1 MTLQEETLRKGK
13 SVHPTPQNTE
23 SHCRLRQR
31 FLHIK
36 MLSSGSL
43 EAVKLGGRGRKGKK
57 NTRSCLVQ
65 FWDNFYCHEGAGAVC
80 SGDTSALEDNTNA
93 RILSPSAVTSHCQ
106 GLGKKFCFKIR
117 EAGLRLQERESACFL
132 TEEGFKLNHIHIP
145 RHIHTD
151 LWNSASANAVPRT
164 SDSLKA
170 MKCTSCLLPFLLPAE
185 NSRPDPKK

>member
-1 MTLQEETLRKGK
+1 MTLQEETLWKGK

-23 SHCRLRQR
+23 SHCRLQQL

-57 NTRSCLVQ
+57 LLGLIW
-65 FWDNFYCHEGAGAVC
+65 FNFGLIFIATALSAWGAGAVC
-80 SGDTSALEDNTNA
+80 SADTSALENNINTP
-93 RILSPSAVTSHCQ
+93 IPSPSAVTSHCQ
-106 GLGKKFCFKIR
+106 GLGKKFCFKIG
-117 EAGLRLQERESACFL
+117 EAGLRLQERESACFR

-151 LWNSASANAVPRT
+151 LWNSASANAVPV
-164 SDSLKA
+164 LQI
-170 MKCTSCLLPFLLPAE
+170 L
-185 NSRPDPKK
+185 